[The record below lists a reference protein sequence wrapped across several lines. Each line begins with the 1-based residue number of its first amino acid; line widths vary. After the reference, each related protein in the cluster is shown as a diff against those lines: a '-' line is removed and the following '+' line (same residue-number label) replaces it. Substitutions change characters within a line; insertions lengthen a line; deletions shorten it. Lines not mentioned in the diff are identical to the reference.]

1 MKSTDWSGK
10 WMWNFQTSK
19 VKSKVCNGIILLN
32 PFTKISS
39 FPEDKLYLFLKAYG
53 IKPIPPK

>member
-19 VKSKVCNGIILLN
+19 VKSKVCKGIILLN

-39 FPEDKLYLFLKAYG
+39 FPEYKPSGFSKASG
-53 IKPIPPK
+53 IKPFTPK